1 LVASTN
7 IGEVELLIPPQKK
20 KITQAQGLKENLV
33 AKKKTQPDVKK
44 RIRKKKKK
52 PRCSFEGCTSG
63 SVKVGVCITHGATV
77 NSVAPLRDVQ
87 SKSSERRTLLD
98 AWCK

>member
-1 LVASTN
+1 MKLNYSF
-7 IGEVELLIPPQKK
+7 LLKK
-20 KITQAQGLKENLV
+20 RRSGTGTEGKFSCQR
-33 AKKKTQPDVKK
+33 KTQPDVKK

-98 AWCK
+98 AWCKEGGDAL